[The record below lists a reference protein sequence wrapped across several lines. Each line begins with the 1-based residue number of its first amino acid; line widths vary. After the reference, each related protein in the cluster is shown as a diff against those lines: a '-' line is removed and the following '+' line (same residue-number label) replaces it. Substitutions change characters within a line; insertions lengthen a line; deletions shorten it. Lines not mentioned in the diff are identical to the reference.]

1 MRWSLLAWKERS
13 LSLEKPLILS
23 KVARDAGSRQIVC
36 SCSEKKWGMVVVE
49 RMNMMA
55 AQTYY
60 IALRL
65 EGQRWNFAWRVVEPG
80 FVLKGNGSQG
90 NH

>member
-1 MRWSLLAWKERS
+1 
-13 LSLEKPLILS
+13 
-23 KVARDAGSRQIVC
+23 
-36 SCSEKKWGMVVVE
+36 MVVVE